1 MTDSRNKSVCF
12 ERKFA
17 RALDAEI
24 AESRNRDFRTVARRL
39 QNLER
44 SYLVALPGNS
54 AAALEIRRRIAEQ
67 MFEQALSHN
76 CSRMVCR
83 VRLAKLSKLG
93 FTNLERKAHFYLLEG
108 RALLSQGSSRLARS
122 TAKAMIRE
130 LEGAPRRSRNRLRK
144 ELLRLTKTLLRDAEQ
159 DEENS

>member
-1 MTDSRNKSVCF
+1 MTDDRSKAVAF

-24 AESRNRDFRTVARRL
+24 VKSRDADFRTVTRRL
-39 QNLER
+39 RNLER
-44 SYLVALPGNS
+44 SYLVALPSNS

-67 MFEQALSHN
+67 LFEQALAHN

-83 VRLAKLSKLG
+83 VKLAKLRKLG
-93 FTNLERKAHFYLLEG
+93 FTNIERKAHFYLLEG
-108 RALLSQGSSRLARS
+108 RALLSRGNARLARS

-130 LEGAPRRSRNRLRK
+130 LEGAPRRGRNTLRK
-144 ELLRLTKTLLRDAEQ
+144 ELLQLTKTLLRDAELL
-159 DEENS
+159 